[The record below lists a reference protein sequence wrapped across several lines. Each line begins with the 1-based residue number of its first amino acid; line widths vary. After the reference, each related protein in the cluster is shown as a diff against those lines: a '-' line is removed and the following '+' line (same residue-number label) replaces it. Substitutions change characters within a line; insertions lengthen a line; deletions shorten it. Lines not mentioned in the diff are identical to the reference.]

1 MRRQKTLYGR
11 MFGIF
16 FLALTVLFVMII
28 IFGSYSVRK
37 FCITDAYDSLYESG
51 EHMTALYERTYASE
65 NAGELL
71 AEAVDSVSSLED
83 SIVDIYDKY
92 GANWFHKETVS
103 EPISEAALEQNR
115 TALMDAS
122 SGYNENYITSY
133 DANLYSTPIVSIR
146 LAIFAEEEQKGHI
159 LITKR
164 LDNYERIMR
173 IFYKRLLLSAAA
185 SLLVGTALYLIY
197 YRRIKQD
204 CDMINY
210 AARSFARGDF
220 KARIKIRS
228 DDDVGRLS
236 ETFNT
241 MANEIQK
248 YEDTR
253 QSFVANVSHEL
264 RSPLTSVQGFVQAIL
279 DGAIDEKD
287 QRKYLEIVLGETKR
301 MSSLIGDLLDLSKIE
316 SGQFPMN
323 VTDFDI
329 TELMR
334 TILINFMTKIEEKH
348 IHVTANIPEDK
359 VTVLADVSRI
369 SQVLTNLI
377 DNAVKFCD
385 ENGSLKIW
393 TYESDGR
400 IHINISNS
408 GTVISE
414 DDIPY
419 VFDRFFKA
427 DKSHNRKA
435 GGTGIGLSIVKN
447 IIQQHGEKIWVNS
460 HHGVGTVFTF
470 TLRIKEGSTEN
481 NG

>member
-1 MRRQKTLYGR
+1 MHRQKTLYGR
-11 MFGIF
+11 MFWIF
-16 FLALTVLFVMII
+16 FLALTVLFIMIM
-28 IFGSYSVRK
+28 IFGSYSVRQ
-37 FCITDAYDSLYESG
+37 FCVRNAFDSLYDSG
-51 EHMTALYERTYASE
+51 DYMADVYEEAYAAE
-65 NAGELL
+65 DAGERLTDV
-71 AEAVDSVSSLED
+71 VDAVSSLEGCV
-83 SIVDIYDKY
+83 IDIFDKY
-92 GANWFHKETVS
+92 GANWFHKETVT
-103 EPISEAALEQNR
+103 EAINETMLEQNR
-115 TALMDAS
+115 SALMDAA
-122 SGYNENYITSY
+122 SGYNENYIVSY
-133 DANLYSTPIVSIR
+133 DTNLYSTPIVSIR
-146 LAIFAEEEQKGHI
+146 LAIFAQKEQKGHI

-173 IFYKRLLLSAAA
+173 IFYKRLILAGAVSLILA
-185 SLLVGTALYLIY
+185 SVLYLLY
-197 YRRIKQD
+197 YRRIKRN
-204 CDMINY
+204 CDMINF

-220 KARIKIRS
+220 KTRIKIKS

-287 QRKYLEIVLGETKR
+287 QQKYLEIVLTETKR

-329 TELMR
+329 TELLR
-334 TILINFMTKIEEKH
+334 TILINFMTKIEDKH
-348 IHVTANIPEDK
+348 INVSANIPEDK
-359 VTVLADVSRI
+359 VIVLADVSRI

-393 TYESDGR
+393 TYDSDGR

-414 DDIPY
+414 DDIPH

-435 GGTGIGLSIVKN
+435 GGTGIGLSIVIN

-460 HHGVGTVFTF
+460 HPGVGTVFTF
-470 TLRIKEGSTEN
+470 TLRIKEGSTTN

>member
-1 MRRQKTLYGR
+1 
-11 MFGIF
+11 MFWIF
-16 FLALTVLFVMII
+16 FLALTVLFVII
-28 IFGSYSVRK
+28 MIFGSYSVRQ
-37 FCITDAYDSLYESG
+37 FCVTDAFDSLYESG
-51 EHMTALYERTYASE
+51 DYMAAVYEDSYAASD
-65 NAGELL
+65 AGEQL
-71 AEAVDSVSSLED
+71 ADVVDSVSALEE
-83 SIVDIYDKY
+83 SVIDIYDKY
-92 GANWFHKETVS
+92 GANWFHMETVA
-103 EPISEAALEQNR
+103 EPINHTIIEQNR

-122 SGYNENYITSY
+122 SGYHENYIVSY

-146 LAIFAEEEQKGHI
+146 LALFAEDEQKGHI
-159 LITKR
+159 LLTKR

-173 IFYKRLLLSAAA
+173 IFYKRLMLAAA
-185 SLLVGTALYLIY
+185 AALLLGAVLYLLY
-197 YRRIKQD
+197 YRRIKRD

-220 KARIKIRS
+220 KARIKIKS

-287 QRKYLEIVLGETKR
+287 QQKYLEIVLGETKR

-329 TELMR
+329 AELMR
-334 TILINFMTKIEEKH
+334 TILINFMTKIEDKH
-348 IHVTANIPEDK
+348 INVTANIPEDK
-359 VTVLADVSRI
+359 VNVLADVSRI

-414 DDIPY
+414 DDIPH

-460 HHGVGTVFTF
+460 HPGVGTVFTF
-470 TLRIKEGSTEN
+470 TLRIKEGSTTN

>member
-1 MRRQKTLYGR
+1 MTRQKTLYGK
-11 MFGIF
+11 MFWIF
-16 FLALTVLFVMII
+16 FLTVAVFLALVMII
-28 IFGSYSVRK
+28 SAYAERQ
-37 FCITDAYDSLYESG
+37 FCIRDAFDSMYETG
-51 EHMTALYERTYASE
+51 DYLCKVYADTYAE
-65 NAGELL
+65 ADAGEKI
-71 AEAVDSVSSLED
+71 AEAVHAISALED
-83 SIVDIYDKY
+83 SVVDIYDKY
-92 GANWFHKETVS
+92 GAGWFHIETVS
-103 EPISEAALEQNR
+103 EQMNAEILARNTHALIDP
-115 TALMDAS
+115 A
-122 SGYNENYITSY
+122 SGYYENYFISY
-133 DANLYSTPIVSIR
+133 DANIYSTPIVSVRI
-146 LAIFAEEEQKGHI
+146 AIFAEGEGKGHI
-159 LITKR
+159 LLTKR
-164 LDNYERIMR
+164 LNDYERIMR
-173 IFYKRLLLSAAA
+173 IFYKRLLLCGIIVLFAGA
-185 SLLVGTALYLIY
+185 VLYLLY
-197 YRRIKQD
+197 YRRIKRD

-220 KARIKIRS
+220 KARIHIKS
-228 DDDVGRLS
+228 DDDIGRLS

-241 MANEIQK
+241 MANEVQK

-287 QRKYLEIVLGETKR
+287 QQKYLEIVLGETKR
-301 MSSLIGDLLDLSKIE
+301 MSVLIGDLLDLSKIE

-334 TILINFMTKIEEKH
+334 TILINFMTKIEDKH
-348 IHVTANIPEDK
+348 INVTANIPEDK
-359 VTVLADVSRI
+359 VIVLADISRI

-385 ENGSLKIW
+385 ENGALKIW

-414 DDIPY
+414 ADIPY

-460 HHGVGTVFTF
+460 HQGVGTVFTF
-470 TLRIKEGSTEN
+470 TLRIKEGSN
-481 NG
+481 